1 MKLIT
6 GFIGAVLAIG
16 LLTIGTEG
24 ASAGPRMGGYF
35 SAGNP
40 GGLPYSP
47 GYPITHTPGNQA
59 WETNNAWATYN
70 TQLRQIPGERP
81 QRGHLDKTLLNI

>member
-16 LLTIGTEG
+16 LLTIGTEV
-24 ASAGPRMGGYF
+24 ASAGPRIGGYF

-40 GGLPYSP
+40 GGLPYYS

-59 WETNNAWATYN
+59 WETNSAWATYN
-70 TQLRQIPGERP
+70 GQLRQTPG
-81 QRGHLDKTLLNI
+81 GKTSTETRVIIAKRA